1 MNMLLETWRN
11 NSLDNLRLEQV
22 IPMIFN
28 FAKLTIQFLVL
39 IVSELLNQLILL
51 VNKSSNLT
59 LFRGV
64 LSVFS
69 QLLRQL
75 LDSLV
80 KLLNL
85 ISVLLVLFFKVEQQL
100 LILGFL
106 VFDLSNDGLFFCE
119 ILSKFLSVFL

>member
-1 MNMLLETWRN
+1 MLLETWRN